1 MTHEERHEKA
11 VEHAKTALASEK
23 RLFEL
28 ADLFRLFADSTR
40 VRILCALR
48 RGELCVGALS
58 SLLSLEQST
67 VSHQLKV
74 LRESRLVT
82 YRREGKTNLYSLS
95 DEHVSSILDAGFT
108 HLCEEE
114 KS

>member
-1 MTHEERHEKA
+1 MEHSQHSASFARAQSALSREEK
-11 VEHAKTALASEK
+11 
-23 RLFEL
+23 LFEL

-40 VRILCALR
+40 IRIPYALSG
-48 RGELCVGALS
+48 GELCVGALS
-58 SLLSLEQST
+58 TLLSLEQST

-108 HLCEEE
+108 HLLEEE
-114 KS
+114 EH

>member
-1 MTHEERHEKA
+1 MAHTHRHTAALERAKGTLIREEA
-11 VEHAKTALASEK
+11 
-23 RLFEL
+23 LFEL

-48 RGELCVGALS
+48 REQLCVGALS

-95 DEHVSSILDAGFT
+95 DEHVSSILDAGFA
-108 HLCEEE
+108 HLLEEGE
-114 KS
+114 G